1 MLSVLCVLCVLWLL
15 LMVVACGASN
25 TPALTP
31 TAAAPAAVTN
41 ASPTLV
47 PAAVSPAAAPV
58 TTAAATPTQSA
69 TRVTPVASTQIAVT
83 KLNLNTASGDDYLKT
98 IPGFSSRMVREFL
111 EYRPYISIQQF
122 RKEIGKYVSAQQ
134 VAEYEKYVY
143 VPIDVNKSDAA
154 TLQQIPGLDANEV
167 AELLTAR
174 PYANADAFL
183 VKLAKYVSE
192 TELAIA
198 KIYLSAP

>member
-1 MLSVLCVLCVLWLL
+1 
-15 LMVVACGASN
+15 
-25 TPALTP
+25 
-31 TAAAPAAVTN
+31 
-41 ASPTLV
+41 
-47 PAAVSPAAAPV
+47 
-58 TTAAATPTQSA
+58 
-69 TRVTPVASTQIAVT
+69 
-83 KLNLNTASGDDYLKT
+83 
-98 IPGFSSRMVREFL
+98 
-111 EYRPYISIQQF
+111 
-122 RKEIGKYVSAQQ
+122 
-134 VAEYEKYVY
+134 